1 MIYQRQLQEKFKVC
15 CKSNFHLNLF
25 QGFLFLNLAM
35 QCLQCQ
41 PSGSF
46 LIPAQVLKKWGK
58 KEAYLFIFLILVHHT
73 KD

>member
-1 MIYQRQLQEKFKVC
+1 MINQRQLQVC
-15 CKSNFHLNLF
+15 GKSNFHLNLF

-46 LIPAQVLKKWGK
+46 LIPAQVLKKWEN
-58 KEAYLFIFLILVHHT
+58 KEAYLFIFLTLIHHT